1 MPTIRLFQYKRALSF
16 DFPELTR
23 RVTFRHTLPVG
34 AKHRQTAKFWDSY
47 HFNRRQHRHHDAG
60 GFFSS
65 VECAN
70 GLKPSMR
77 GLQDGA
83 NRNKRVVKFRLS
95 DSCTRQIL
103 PKTKTQFGAVTMT
116 AQTSVGT
123 YAQNPLARL
132 PHLRLPAKPKHKPAS
147 AQIVFNKSRTG
158 FIAYQKGTPLA
169 WLVLGYHSG
178 QLNNQP
184 KTVKFVDVAY
194 HRQTDHGISMETAFF
209 DTLQEAM
216 QFVRATF
223 NGGAI

>member
-23 RVTFRHTLPVG
+23 RATFRHTLPVG

-47 HFNRRQHRHHDAG
+47 PNTWRQHRHNDAG
-60 GFFSS
+60 GFFVP
-65 VECAN
+65 VEYAS
-70 GLKPSMR
+70 GFMPGMR
-77 GLQDGA
+77 GLKHRCDG
-83 NRNKRVVKFRLS
+83 NKRVLCQVQNRI
-95 DSCTRQIL
+95 TRQIL
-103 PKTKTQFGAVTMT
+103 PNPKPKLGTTAMT
-116 AQTSVGT
+116 AQTSMGT

-132 PHLRLPAKPKHKPAS
+132 PHLPLPAKPKHKPAS

>member
-1 MPTIRLFQYKRALSF
+1 MPTIRLFQCKRALSF

-23 RVTFRHTLPVG
+23 RATFRHTLPVG
-34 AKHRQTAKFWDSY
+34 AKHRQTAKFWDS
-47 HFNRRQHRHHDAG
+47 NTLIRRQHRHHNAG
-60 GFFSS
+60 GFFVPVDYAS
-65 VECAN
+65 
-70 GLKPSMR
+70 GLKPGVR
-77 GLQDGA
+77 GLQHDE

-95 DSCTRQIL
+95 HLSTRQL
-103 PKTKTQFGAVTMT
+103 RPTQKTQFGAVTMT

-178 QLNNQP
+178 QLNNKP